1 MPNSEITTGT
11 VQEIVVLKTMCPHDH
26 FTSRYLFLL
35 VMRFPL
41 HFSLYFIYGIVRA
54 ETGKNLFCLRG
65 LDPRKNKVGRRDA
78 DGKEELGSE
87 PSTSH
92 TPPNPFPEAPSIDFL
107 RKRIKTVLKSCRNRY
122 PADRLLRSTYSDLH
136 LETASAEK
144 RIKIAQVLEDMSKR
158 SQDFRSNK
166 REQPH
171 TDLII
176 QICDWEQD
184 HLRKRNSLV

>member
-1 MPNSEITTGT
+1 MIILHHDIFFFWLCVFLCTFLCISFMESFGQKRARISS
-11 VQEIVVLKTMCPHDH
+11 VVEASSSASATPGDD
-26 FTSRYLFLL
+26 
-35 VMRFPL
+35 
-41 HFSLYFIYGIVRA
+41 
-54 ETGKNLFCLRG
+54 
-65 LDPRKNKVGRRDA
+65 DPRKNKVGRRDA
-78 DGKEELGSE
+78 DGKEELRSE